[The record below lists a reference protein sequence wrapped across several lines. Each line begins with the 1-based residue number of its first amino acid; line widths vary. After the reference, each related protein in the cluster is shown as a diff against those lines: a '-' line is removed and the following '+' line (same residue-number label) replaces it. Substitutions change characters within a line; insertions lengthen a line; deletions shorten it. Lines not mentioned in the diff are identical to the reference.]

1 MIIGCILIF
10 LEKLIVCNQ
19 IDELYLN
26 LRAKVFGRFKLVYT
40 FERIVG
46 FSINGYYRND
56 VFKQNF
62 MISFLLEL
70 IYGFLRDA
78 CQRQKSPADL
88 INLQIKV

>member
-1 MIIGCILIF
+1 MIIGGILIF

-46 FSINGYYRND
+46 FSINGYYRYD

-70 IYGFLRDA
+70 IYGFLRDTG
-78 CQRQKSPADL
+78 QWQKSPADL
-88 INLQIKV
+88 TNLQIKV